1 MIFHHALVID
11 VFETLKVRTD
21 IKTSLNFSISTINTH
36 LFLCYHYSHQFPF
49 LWTAHLCLLFRQE
62 SLKFSF

>member
-1 MIFHHALVID
+1 MIFHHALVIY
-11 VFETLKVRTD
+11 VFETQKVHTD
-21 IKTSLNFSISTINTH
+21 IKTCPNFSISNINTH

-49 LWTAHLCLLFRQE
+49 LWTARLCLLFRQE